1 MKVSK
6 RVNDPELLKT
16 MKWIGLKDACFYMR
30 KSTNTIKKLIFEN
43 KVYGTK
49 KGGEWII
56 DRESIDRFYN
66 AERDALMLKLSERKL
81 L

>member
-6 RVNDPELLKT
+6 HVNNPELLKT
-16 MKWIGLKDACFYMR
+16 MRWIGLKDACFYMR
-30 KSTNTIKKLIFEN
+30 KSANTIKKLILEN
-43 KVYGTK
+43 KIYGTK

-66 AERDALMLKLSERKL
+66 ADRDALRVKLSEGIF
-81 L
+81 

>member
-6 RVNDPELLKT
+6 RITDIELLRT
-16 MKWIGLKDACFYMR
+16 MKWIGLKDACFYARTSITTM
-30 KSTNTIKKLIFEN
+30 KKLICEN
-43 KVYGTK
+43 KIYGTK

-66 AERDALMLKLSERKL
+66 AERDALRVRLSGRAL
-81 L
+81 

>member
-6 RVNDPELLKT
+6 RIKDVELLKT
-16 MKWIGLKDACFYMR
+16 MKWIGLKDACFYAR
-30 KSTNTIKKLIFEN
+30 KSITTMKKFILEN
-43 KVYGTK
+43 KIYGTK

-66 AERDALMLKLSERKL
+66 AERDALRVRLYEGVFQ
-81 L
+81 

>member
-6 RVNDPELLKT
+6 RITNVELLKT
-16 MKWIGLKDACFYMR
+16 MKWIGLKDACFYAR
-30 KSTNTIKKLIFEN
+30 KSINTIKKLIGEN
-43 KVYGTK
+43 KIYGTK

-66 AERDALMLKLSERKL
+66 AERDALRVKLSEGAL
-81 L
+81 